1 MATSGHPSRIQAGV
15 GLTWKLILHF
25 LWVLIALA
33 ATLTL
38 YSLGRE
44 RALLL
49 DELRLRHTAQ
59 TNYWIQNNLVNLISP
74 DPAALPDQTKD
85 LHVASDIAYV
95 VLYGAKGQVL
105 ITTGPEAAAAMARPI
120 NPQRLADTS
129 PFITVTDSGAPFYE
143 LALPIVLPKGSTG
156 DLGSLNSIMPPAADS
171 RPEILGAVRLG
182 ISAASVNAKMQAIR
196 NDSIKLAA
204 AIVALA
210 MALSY
215 VLLRS
220 STRPIKEVARQA
232 TAIANG
238 DFARTPELLAIRSR
252 DEIGELAGN
261 FYSMAVRLK
270 DSRDELE
277 RFTRELEER
286 VAERTTELE
295 TTNRRLED
303 ANRKLTE
310 LDQLKSNFLS
320 TVSHELRTPLTSIK
334 AFAEILLDNQGEDQ
348 ETQVRFLEI
357 INSESERLARLIN
370 DLLDLAKIESGTVKW
385 KMELLD
391 LRQVVQKSLEGVSSL
406 ADKQRLTVD
415 VTLPPALPIVRGDRD
430 KLVQLVTN
438 LLSNAIKFT
447 NEGGRIDIDVTTVHH
462 AAGKTTAID
471 PRDAT
476 PSDFVCVAVRDTG
489 IGVPADHLSR
499 LFDKF
504 HQVDS
509 AGTRPRGGGTGL
521 GLAICK
527 EIVEH
532 HHGDIWVE
540 SALGVG
546 SVFSFMLP
554 IAAEHETAG
563 AAIQAPAA
571 IAAPDKTIRRKVL
584 VVDDEPNIR
593 ELLKYELTADGYAVL
608 EAATGEETLAIARRE
623 HPAIITLDILMPGI
637 DGFDILSLLH
647 RDPET
652 AAIPVILV
660 SVIDDREKGFR
671 LGAVDY
677 VVKPIDRKEFIES
690 IHRVAARLDG
700 ARRRQVLVVDD
711 DRMITEALQV
721 MLAGEGFDVL
731 IAYDGETAI
740 EQTLAHAPDLI
751 VLDLKLP
758 GISGYEVMRRLK
770 NMPGTST
777 TPIVVTTASELSRA
791 KTKSLALGA
800 SEYLTKPLPREKF
813 LEILKGLLA
822 EAQPH
827 A

>member
-1 MATSGHPSRIQAGV
+1 MPTNTRPQAGV

-33 ATLTL
+33 TTLTL
-38 YSLGRE
+38 YSLSRE

-49 DELRLRHTAQ
+49 DELQLRHTAQ
-59 TNYWIQNNLVNLISP
+59 TNFWIQNNLVNLISP
-74 DPAALPDQTKD
+74 DPAALPDLTKD
-85 LHVASDIAYV
+85 LHAASDVAYV
-95 VLYGAKGQVL
+95 VVYGPTGQVL
-105 ITTGPEAAAAMARPI
+105 VTTGPEAASAMARPM
-120 NPQRLADTS
+120 NPQQLAATS

-143 LALPIVLPKGSTG
+143 LAIPIMLPQGSSG
-156 DLGSLNSIMPPAADS
+156 GPGSLADLMPASPAES
-171 RPEILGAVRLG
+171 RPETLGAIRLG

-210 MALSY
+210 LGLCY
-215 VLLRS
+215 LLLQS

-238 DFARTPELLAIRSR
+238 DFARTAQLLKIRSR

-261 FYSMAVRLK
+261 FHSMSIRLK
-270 DSRDELE
+270 ESRDELE
-277 RFTRELEER
+277 RFNRELEAR

-303 ANRKLTE
+303 ANQRLTD

-348 ETQVRFLEI
+348 DTQIRFLEI
-357 INSESERLARLIN
+357 INNESERLARLIN

-391 LRQVVQKSLEGVSSL
+391 LRTVVQKSLEGVSSL
-406 ADKQRLTVD
+406 ADKQGLTVN
-415 VTLPPALPIVRGDRD
+415 VVMPPVVPVVRGDRD
-430 KLVQLVTN
+430 KLLQLVTN

-447 NEGGRIDIDVTTVHH
+447 NQGGRIDIEM
-462 AAGKTTAID
+462 AAVRHSAGQTSPID
-471 PRDAT
+471 PSAAT
-476 PSDFVCVAVRDTG
+476 ASDYVQVSVRDNG
-489 IGVPADHLSR
+489 IGVPAEHLSR

-527 EIVEH
+527 EIIEH

-540 SALGVG
+540 STLNAG
-546 SVFSFMLP
+546 STFSFILP
-554 IAAEHETAG
+554 VAAEHEAG
-563 AAIQAPAA
+563 GAVVSQAPTALA
-571 IAAPDKTIRRKVL
+571 SPDKTLRRKIL
-584 VVDDEPNIR
+584 VVDDEPSIR
-593 ELLKYELTADGYAVL
+593 ELLKYELAAEGYAVL
-608 EAATGEETLAIARRE
+608 EAANGEDTLDIARRE
-623 HPAIITLDILMPGI
+623 HPAIITLDVLMPGI
-637 DGFDILSLLH
+637 DGFAILNLLH
-647 RDPET
+647 NDPET

-660 SVIDDREKGFR
+660 SVIDDREQGFR

-677 VVKPIDRKEFIES
+677 VVKPIDRKEFVDS

-700 ARRRQVLVVDD
+700 ERRRTVLVVDD
-711 DRMITEALQV
+711 DRAIVDALQV
-721 MLAGEGFDVL
+721 MLTAEAFDVL
-731 IAYDGETAI
+731 IAYDGEAAI
-740 EQTLAHAPDLI
+740 DLAVAHHPDVI
-751 VLDLKLP
+751 VLDLNLP
-758 GISGYEVMRRLK
+758 GVDGYEVMRRLK
-770 NMPGTST
+770 AMPETHA
-777 TPIVVTTASELSRA
+777 TPIVVLTASELSRA

-800 SEYLTKPLPREKF
+800 SEYLTKPLPRDKF